1 MEDKKKLITVEQA
14 KALERLGCI
23 IPVTHWW
30 VRERKV
36 WKIID
41 SHYDTRH
48 NYPVY
53 LPACTLDDAA
63 SFLRSKR
70 YDIEN
75 RVYIVGNVRE
85 YRAYIMP
92 PGKTDYIA
100 CKPYSDWYESLSA
113 AISTALL
120 HLGLYQTT

>member
-1 MEDKKKLITVEQA
+1 MEDEKKLITLEQA
-14 KALERLGCI
+14 KILDKLGCI
-23 IPVTHWW
+23 IRVYKWW
-30 VRERKV
+30 VRERKI
-36 WKIID
+36 WKLMD

-48 NYPVY
+48 NYPEY

-63 SFLRSKR
+63 SFLRSKG

-75 RVYIVGNVRE
+75 RVYLVGNSRE

-100 CKPYSDWYESLSA
+100 CQPYKDWYDSLSA
-113 AISTALL
+113 AISAALF
-120 HLGLYQTT
+120 QMEWNQ